1 MQRTLLK
8 KLRREV
14 GHYHSKEFLK
24 ATMAV
29 CALAAAADHEV
40 TPDEIRRI
48 DDLVLDEPALGQ
60 LDARK
65 ARQKLK
71 EYLSALLNN
80 RAKAERVLSKK
91 ISRIADNTKASRTL
105 LRVAYLVMAADHK
118 IRPGEQKEFERI
130 CGLLKLEPGR
140 IWEELATRFL
150 VWDHV
155 RGAALVKAS
164 ASETASLL
172 NDALGNHWRAFE
184 RFTEAKTAAAAVYRK
199 AIEELRQASRPTAD
213 LERRLAE
220 LPKLTIKQL
229 PNVHDHT
236 VGAPL

>member
-1 MQRTLLK
+1 MQRSLLK

-14 GHYHSKEFLK
+14 AHYQSKDFLK

-29 CALAAAADHEV
+29 CTLAAAADHEV

-48 DDLVLDEPALGQ
+48 DDLVLDEPALRY
-60 LDARK
+60 LDAKK

-71 EYLSALLNN
+71 EYLRALLNN

-91 ISRIADNTKASRTL
+91 VSRIAGNTKASRTL

-130 CGLLKLEPGR
+130 CGLLKLDPGR

-150 VWDHV
+150 VWDHL

-164 ASETASLL
+164 ASETASIL
-172 NDALGNHWRAFE
+172 NDPLGNHWRAFE
-184 RFTEAKTAAAAVYRK
+184 RFNEAKTAAAAVYRK
-199 AIEELRQASRPTAD
+199 AIEHLRQRSRPTAD
-213 LERRLAE
+213 LERRLAA

-229 PNVHDHT
+229 PSVHDHT
-236 VGAPL
+236 VGDLV